1 MLCEL
6 KIMKMNIKL
15 TKIGTGFLEDDCE
28 IVNIDITNGHWK
40 YNDDHME
47 TDAKEPL
54 TINSINKAHYLHLP
68 VKDAYPFCDHDLLRE
83 KNEYKVV
90 DAMVRTYDTLLSYL
104 NCRIENTKED
114 YWEHGWTEREFT
126 IVLFDLA
133 SEKFREDV
141 TKDVVYEKEALCEV
155 EITVV
160 E

>member
-1 MLCEL
+1 
-6 KIMKMNIKL
+6 MKMNIKL
-15 TKIGTGFLEDDCE
+15 TKIGTGFLENDRE

-40 YNDDHME
+40 YWDYHME

-54 TINSINKAHYLHLP
+54 TINSINKAHYLHFP
-68 VKDAYPFCDHDLLRE
+68 VKDAFPYCDTKLARE
-83 KNEYKVV
+83 KHEYKVI

-114 YWEHGWTEREFT
+114 YWKFGWAEDKFT

-155 EITVV
+155 KITVV